1 MKKSFSVLEIIL
13 VITLLGFLYT
23 AFLPKTK
30 INNLDELTNRI
41 SLYITHLRYK
51 ALIDDKYDLSDPLW
65 HKQRWTIKF
74 FNCRKSVGG
83 IYYTI
88 YTDRNKS
95 GHPSAEDSLK
105 DPLTNKNIYSFNTC
119 NENDENSKYVLLT
132 KQYDIED
139 VNISCNDT
147 TTLGQLSFGSDGK
160 IYSKLSAFDNE
171 SEEYEITEPCTIK
184 FISKNKDTKEITIYP
199 FTGYSKQEKVE

>member
-23 AFLPKTK
+23 AFLPKIK
-30 INNLDELTNRI
+30 VNNLNELTKKI
-41 SLYITHLRYK
+41 SLYISEVRYK
-51 ALIDDKYDLSDPLW
+51 ALIDDKYDLDDTLW

-95 GHPSAEDSLK
+95 GHPSAQDSLK

-119 NENDENSKYVLLT
+119 DENDTNSKYVLLT
-132 KQYDIED
+132 KQYGIKD

-147 TTLGQLSFGSDGK
+147 STLGQLSFGSNGK
-160 IYSKLSAFDNE
+160 IYSKLSSFDNE
-171 SEEYEITEPCTIK
+171 SEEYEITEPCTLK
-184 FISKNKDTKEITIYP
+184 FISNNNETKEITIYP
-199 FTGYSKQEKVE
+199 LTGYNKQEKIN